1 MTGKSRRQFTVI
13 KRIATAISLKRGVFT
28 TQRVTTTEPT
38 EAYLIASTAAI
49 NYITDH
55 NIL

>member
-13 KRIATAISLKRGVFT
+13 TRIATAISLKRGVFT
-28 TQRVTTTEPT
+28 TRRVTTTEPT
-38 EAYLIASTAAI
+38 EADLIASTAAI